1 MTAIPLRSLRVG
13 PVALRLRPRVLVS
26 CLALAV
32 LVLAALTACLIVG
45 DYSIPLRRIPAA
57 LFGSGERLDVFF
69 VRDVRLPRALTAALV
84 GAALGTAGAVFQS
97 LSRNPLGSPDI
108 IGFTAGAST
117 GAVLTILVVGGGM
130 LSTALGAM
138 LGGVGTAVLVYLL
151 ALRRGVQGY
160 RLILV
165 GIGISAMLGA
175 VTHYLITRA
184 ELTDALSAQV
194 WLVGT
199 LNSREWPHVAAVGI
213 GCAVL
218 IPFLLRL
225 GAQLRLMEMGE
236 DTARAL
242 GVATQRTQTLALLAA
257 SALTGIAIAVS
268 GPIAFVALAAP
279 QLARRL
285 TRADGTTLVASALMG
300 AALLLCSDLVALR
313 LLAPVQLP
321 VGVVTTVV
329 GGTYLVWLLYAEWR
343 SGRA

>member
-1 MTAIPLRSLRVG
+1 MTATPLRSVRLG
-13 PVALRLRPRVLVS
+13 SVALRLRPRVLAV
-26 CLALAV
+26 CLALAALV
-32 LVLAALTACLIVG
+32 AAVLAVSLMVG
-45 DYSIPLRRIPAA
+45 DYPIALPDVVAA
-57 LFGSGERLDVFF
+57 LSGRGERLDVFF
-69 VRDVRLPRALTAALV
+69 VREVRLPRALTATLV
-84 GAALGTAGAVFQS
+84 GAALGMAGAVFQS

-117 GAVLTILVVGGGM
+117 GAVLTILVLGGGM
-130 LSTALGAM
+130 LPTALGAM

-151 ALRRGVQGY
+151 AVRRGVQGY
-160 RLILV
+160 RLVLV
-165 GIGISAMLGA
+165 GIGVSAMLSS

-184 ELTDALSAQV
+184 ELTDALTAQV
-194 WLVGT
+194 WMVGT
-199 LNSREWPHVAAVGI
+199 LNSREWSHVAAVGV
-213 GCAVL
+213 GSAVL
-218 IPFLLRL
+218 VPFLLRL
-225 GAQLRLMEMGE
+225 GARLRLMEMG
-236 DTARAL
+236 DDIARAL
-242 GVATQRTQTLALLAA
+242 GVPTQRTQSSALVAA

-329 GGTYLVWLLYAEWR
+329 GGTYLVWLLYSEWR
-343 SGRA
+343 GGRA